1 MKLEVF
7 YFSLKEKKKKKKEI
21 WIFLAS
27 DTNNTQLKTEMKYS
41 NKKENYLDKIYFLRI
56 HLTRQVQD
64 L

>member
-27 DTNNTQLKTEMKYS
+27 DTNNIQLKTEMKYS